1 MSGERSATSTRE
13 SGDSLRTRLA
23 AVRDDPTRRWVA
35 LALAAV
41 VGLAAAWVH
50 WFGLVLG
57 GALVGLVSSRLR
69 WAVVAGLGFGAL
81 VLVTFVVASP
91 ALSPGELLALRPP
104 VYVTVGAGLGLPLLG
119 SLVRGVV

>member
-1 MSGERSATSTRE
+1 
-13 SGDSLRTRLA
+13 
-23 AVRDDPTRRWVA
+23 VA
-35 LALAAV
+35 LAVAAV

-50 WFGLVLG
+50 WLGLVLG
-57 GALVGLVSSRLR
+57 GGLVGLASSRLR

-81 VLVTFVVASP
+81 VLAAFVVASP
-91 ALSPGELLALRPP
+91 ALSAGELLALRPP